1 MKQSKTIFALLGW
14 LSAESLS
21 GYDLKKRTEQ
31 YVGQFWY
38 GSFGQIYPLLHEML
52 EEGLV
57 TVHEEQHGTRPP
69 RKVYTI
75 TESGRQLL
83 GEWMKAEPEE
93 DLFRSELLLR
103 LFFGHLASKETLRSH
118 LEKTLRIAR
127 GKLAHFEE
135 IRKTVETA
143 YKNSPHLPYMLITLD
158 RGEIVNKG
166 FVEWAERSLNRLR
179 ADANINER
187 NRKSS

>member
-31 YVGQFWY
+31 FVGQFWY

-57 TVHEEQHGTRPP
+57 TVHEEQIGSRPP

-75 TESGRQLL
+75 TESGRQMLE
-83 GEWMKAEPEE
+83 EWIEAEPED
-93 DLFRSELLLR
+93 DLFRSELLLK
-103 LFFGHLASKETLRSH
+103 LFFGHLASREALQRH

-127 GKLAHFEE
+127 GKLAHYEQ
-135 IRKTVETA
+135 IRNTVETA
-143 YKNSPHLPYMLITLD
+143 YKDSPLLPYMLITLD
-158 RGEIVNKG
+158 RGDIVNKG
-166 FVEWAERSLNRLR
+166 FVEWAERSIERLEHKK
-179 ADANINER
+179 N
-187 NRKSS
+187 K